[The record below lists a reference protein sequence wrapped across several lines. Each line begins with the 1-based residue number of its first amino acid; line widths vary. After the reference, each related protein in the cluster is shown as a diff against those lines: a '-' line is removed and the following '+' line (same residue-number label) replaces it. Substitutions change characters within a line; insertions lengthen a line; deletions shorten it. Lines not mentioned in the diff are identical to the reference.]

1 MTREGTSDSK
11 SITNQGR
18 SRGRKESKTFI
29 PHLEQNKRR
38 KSLNFIFLV
47 TPIQTVHTWYIN
59 VFSVFMIINYC
70 SDFWCIK
77 VKSDHMCQWLRQPF
91 SLKINRIMFLKILFL
106 LLLICLFL
114 SLLPF
119 AFKTLILNGMHLLDC
134 SWLCSLPSSLIVFQS
149 NPNQQQHYSLVFNPS
164 SLSSSLKSLDNSF
177 ITFVLIQVDE
187 QHESLP
193 LSLFFSFFLYLLS
206 FFLSLS
212 LTVDLNWN
220 TSHSNCV
227 MSFGD
232 FACLSHFFWEN
243 ENRSS
248 YFCSFWLPKIRQG
261 CVNCCKS
268 WFSPFSSRVVL
279 SNKPKSLTSF
289 HEKPQTSCQC
299 LNLLFL
305 SQTFNWIRSIFNS
318 FFI

>member
-18 SRGRKESKTFI
+18 SRGRKESQTFI

-149 NPNQQQHYSLVFNPS
+149 NSNQQQHYSLVFLILHLYHPHWSRLIIHSSHLFSYKLMNNMKVCLFLS
-164 SLSSSLKSLDNSF
+164 FSLS
-177 ITFVLIQVDE
+177 
-187 QHESLP
+187 
-193 LSLFFSFFLYLLS
+193 FSIFSLS
-206 FFLSLS
+206 FSLS
-212 LTVDLNWN
+212 LLLLIWIETQATQTVSCHLETLHVSLISFEKMKIEVP
-220 TSHSNCV
+220 TSVH
-227 MSFGD
+227 FD
-232 FACLSHFFWEN
+232 CL
-243 ENRSS
+243 
-248 YFCSFWLPKIRQG
+248 K
-261 CVNCCKS
+261 
-268 WFSPFSSRVVL
+268 
-279 SNKPKSLTSF
+279 
-289 HEKPQTSCQC
+289 
-299 LNLLFL
+299 
-305 SQTFNWIRSIFNS
+305 
-318 FFI
+318 